1 LGGWET
7 DRPLLGDQM
16 IYFIDKA
23 GHMIGKNAPTSEQVK
38 AYKKVGFKECD
49 EDGKIKQAK
58 KKKK

>member
-1 LGGWET
+1 
-7 DRPLLGDQM
+7 M

-49 EDGKIKQAK
+49 EDGKTKKAKKAK
-58 KKKK
+58 KK